1 MAGYTFRKT
10 EHLKSEI
17 LIKELFSKGSSFH
30 LYPFRILHRAV
41 PNSKLPVHQ
50 VLFSVPARSFKKA
63 VDRNTLKRRTREA
76 YRLHKSRLSINTPLI
91 LGFIYSAKKIE
102 SFETIQASVIRIMEK
117 LNGIVVSGQISLSK
131 DYN

>member
-1 MAGYTFRKT
+1 MGGYTFRKA

-30 LYPFRILHRAV
+30 LYPFRILHKTS
-41 PNSKLPVHQ
+41 PNLKGPAHQ

-63 VDRNTLKRRTREA
+63 VDRNKLKRRAREA
-76 YRLHKSRLSINTPLI
+76 YRLHKTTLASNTALI
-91 LGFIYSAKKIE
+91 LGFVYSAKKIE
-102 SFETIQASVIRIMEK
+102 SFELIQESMIRIIEK
-117 LNGIVVSGQISLSK
+117 LNTLGISSKVILNK

>member
-1 MAGYTFRKT
+1 MRVYTFRKA
-10 EHLKSEI
+10 EHLKSET

-30 LYPFRILHRAV
+30 LYPFRIIHRTF
-41 PNSKLPVHQ
+41 PNAKVPVHQ

-63 VDRNTLKRRTREA
+63 VDRNLLKRRAREA
-76 YRLHKSRLSINTPLI
+76 YRLHKGQLTIKTPLT

-102 SFETIQASVIRIMEK
+102 SFELIQASVIRIIDK
-117 LNGIVVSGQISLSK
+117 LNTQSASVQVSISK

>member
-1 MAGYTFRKT
+1 MGGYTFRKA

-30 LYPFRILHRAV
+30 LYPFRILHKTV
-41 PNSKLPVHQ
+41 PNPKTPVHQ

-63 VDRNTLKRRTREA
+63 VDRNKLKRRTREA
-76 YRLHKSRLSINTPLI
+76 YRLHKAALTANTPLI
-91 LGFIYSAKKIE
+91 LGFVYSAKKTE
-102 SFETIQASVIRIMEK
+102 PFDLIQASMVRIIDK
-117 LNGIVVSGQISLSK
+117 LNTLGTASHVILKQ

>member
-1 MAGYTFRKT
+1 MGGYTFRKA

-30 LYPFRILHRAV
+30 LYPFRIIHKPL
-41 PNSKLPVHQ
+41 SSSQDPVHQ
-50 VLFSVPARSFKKA
+50 VLFSVPARSFKRA
-63 VDRNTLKRRTREA
+63 VDRNILKRRAREA
-76 YRLHKSRLSINTPLI
+76 YRLNKSALILNTPLL

-102 SFETIQASVIRIMEK
+102 SFDVIQTSVIRVIDK
-117 LNGIVVSGQISLSK
+117 LNSFSASSRISLNQ

>member
-1 MAGYTFRKT
+1 MGGYTFRKT

-30 LYPFRILHRAV
+30 LYPFRIIHKAV
-41 PNSKLPVHQ
+41 TTPKGHVHQ

-63 VDRNTLKRRTREA
+63 VDRNILKRRTREA
-76 YRLHKSRLSINTPLI
+76 YRLHKATVSVNTPLI
-91 LGFIYSAKKIE
+91 LGFVYSAKKIE
-102 SFETIQASVIRIMEK
+102 SFELIEASVIRIIEK
-117 LNGIVVSGQISLSK
+117 LNGIAISAQISLSK

>member
-1 MAGYTFRKT
+1 MGGYTFRKA
-10 EHLKSEI
+10 EHLKSEM

-30 LYPFRILHRAV
+30 LYPFRIIHKTLPNPQVDV
-41 PNSKLPVHQ
+41 PQ

-63 VDRNTLKRRTREA
+63 VDRNVLKRRTREA
-76 YRLHKSRLSINTPLI
+76 YRLNKSTLTLNTPLL

-102 SFETIQASVIRIMEK
+102 SFEVIQTSVIRVIDK
-117 LNGIVVSGQISLSK
+117 LNNFSASSRISLNQ